1 MNSNNDDDNDDIG
14 LVKIKK
20 SYSVRFGVDV
30 NRKEKEEHNDCIV
43 QDRTRSKSHIS
54 FTYRPEMVPIIKPKQ
69 STIKPSPMKLHKRR
83 SLIDV
88 EDESMNCSENENNDK
103 ENEYKTLYTLRLE
116 LIKIKMKVSKKET
129 VYNEYE
135 SYVQIKIN
143 KRNNVNSSIYVNKE
157 NGNWFVK
164 RKREMMW
171 KKYIHRQQHTN
182 NSGLCHKNKS
192 FLLCCEN
199 SSNNLCKYNIN
210 NSFSILNILENAAKE
225 RKILRKSNIY

>member
-1 MNSNNDDDNDDIG
+1 MDSNSEDDNDNDNIG

-20 SYSVRFGVDV
+20 SYSVKFGVDV
-30 NRKEKEEHNDCIV
+30 KSKEKEPHNDCII
-43 QDRTRSKSHIS
+43 QDRTRSRSHIS

-88 EDESMNCSENENNDK
+88 EDDSMDCSENENNDK
-103 ENEYKTLYTLRLE
+103 ENEYKTLYALRLE
-116 LIKIKMKVSKKET
+116 LMKIKMKVNKKET

-135 SYVQIKIN
+135 SFVQTKI
-143 KRNNVNSSIYVNKE
+143 NVNSSIYVNKE
-157 NGNWFVK
+157 NRIWFVK

-171 KKYIHRQQHTN
+171 KKFINRQQHTN
-182 NSGLCHKNKS
+182 KSVLCHDNKS
-192 FLLCCEN
+192 FLLCCNN
-199 SSNNLCKYNIN
+199 SSNNLCKYNMN

>member
-1 MNSNNDDDNDDIG
+1 MNSNSEDDNDNIG

-20 SYSVRFGVDV
+20 SYSVKFGVDV
-30 NRKEKEEHNDCIV
+30 KSKEKEPHNDCII
-43 QDRTRSKSHIS
+43 QDRTRSRSHIS

-88 EDESMNCSENENNDK
+88 EDDSMDCSENENNDK

-116 LIKIKMKVSKKET
+116 LMKIKMKVSKKEI

-135 SYVQIKIN
+135 NYVQTKMN
-143 KRNNVNSSIYVNKE
+143 KRNNVNSSIYISKE
-157 NGNWFVK
+157 NGILFVK
-164 RKREMMW
+164 RKREKMW
-171 KKYIHRQQHTN
+171 KKYINRLQHHN
-182 NSGLCHKNKS
+182 HKS
-192 FLLCCEN
+192 FLRYCRN
-199 SSNNLCKYNIN
+199 SSNNLCKYNMN

-225 RKILRKSNIY
+225 RKIFRKSNIY